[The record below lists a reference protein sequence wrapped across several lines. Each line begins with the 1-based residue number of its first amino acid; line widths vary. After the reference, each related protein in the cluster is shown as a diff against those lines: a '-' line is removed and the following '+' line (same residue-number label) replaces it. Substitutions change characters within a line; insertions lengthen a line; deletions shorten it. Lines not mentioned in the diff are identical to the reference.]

1 VRNSPK
7 RSPGKLRVIADLC
20 VVPLGAG
27 TSLSGYVAEC
37 EKVLK
42 AHGLEG
48 QLHAY
53 GTNVEGEWDRVFGAL
68 KACHERLH
76 ALGVPRITT
85 TVKVGSRVDRVQTME
100 DKVRSVQ
107 KRLKKR
113 G

>member
-1 VRNSPK
+1 MRKTPPK
-7 RSPGKLRVIADLC
+7 HRGKLRVIADLC

-37 EKVLK
+37 EKVLM
-42 AHGLEG
+42 AHGLKG

-53 GTNVEGEWDRVFGAL
+53 GTNVEGDWDNVFGAL

-85 TVKVGSRVDRVQTME
+85 TVKVGSRVDRAQTMD
-100 DKVRSVQ
+100 DKVRSVN
-107 KRLKKR
+107 KRLRKPR
-113 G
+113 